1 MDMLADP
8 QPLADGLAA
17 LRAWLAREFS
27 SPSIIAQTAAIGAAG
42 GLAMLVAP
50 RLEGSIRTWDRRVDT
65 GSRSGQPINTFIRR
79 LTLTLLPLLVPFV
92 ALILLWPALLGAQR
106 AGWPHQELKLAV
118 SLLAAWVLIRLTS
131 SLIRD
136 RFWARGIAVV
146 VWTVAALNIFGVLH
160 ETMTF
165 LEDLS
170 WTVGGLRISPMA
182 IAAGVLWLSL
192 LLWLATWTARVL
204 EARVLSMSGATPSL
218 QLLAARLLKVVL
230 IIAAVFIALG
240 TIGIDLTAFAVFTG
254 ALGVGIGFGLQAI
267 FNNFV
272 AGLILLS
279 EKSLKVGD
287 FIDLER
293 GHLAGTVRQINIRN
307 TIITTPDSIDVAVPN
322 SEFVNGRVTNWTM
335 LDAHAR
341 IHVPFG
347 IAYGTD
353 LELVRKAVC
362 EAADE
367 VKFTLKDDSGRVPQ
381 LWLVNFAE
389 SRLEFEL
396 VVWLTS
402 EGIHRPLGARAAYC
416 WAIYQSLRKY
426 GIEVPFPQRDLHVK
440 TSVPL
445 RVDLGDGGRETVRRP
460 AEPPGADGTAA

>member
-1 MDMLADP
+1 M
-8 QPLADGLAA
+8 
-17 LRAWLAREFS
+17 
-27 SPSIIAQTAAIGAAG
+27 
-42 GLAMLVAP
+42 
-50 RLEGSIRTWDRRVDT
+50 
-65 GSRSGQPINTFIRR
+65 
-79 LTLTLLPLLVPFV
+79 
-92 ALILLWPALLGAQR
+92 
-106 AGWPHQELKLAV
+106 

-136 RFWARGIAVV
+136 RFWARAIAVV

-416 WAIYQSLRKY
+416 LAIYQSLRKY
-426 GIEVPFPQRDLHVK
+426 DVEVPFPQRDLHVK
-440 TSVPL
+440 TPVPL
-445 RVDLGDGGRETVRRP
+445 RVDLGDGGRETSGIQPSRQARTVPRRRWSNGP
-460 AEPPGADGTAA
+460 AVAGSLLKVTLTPADDHFAIELEGALAGMLALAQTGKGPGGAAVSEVFRSSVKVVAGACNRRLLRIAESRIPMLAA

>member
-50 RLEGSIRTWDRRVDT
+50 RLEGLIRTWDRRVDT
-65 GSRSGQPINTFIRR
+65 GSRLGQPSKTFIRR

-92 ALILLWPALLGAQR
+92 ALVLLWPALLGAQR

-136 RFWARGIAVV
+136 RFWARAIAVV

-160 ETMTF
+160 ETMAF
-165 LEDLS
+165 LENLS
-170 WTVGGLRISPMA
+170 WTVGGLQISPMA

-218 QLLAARLLKVVL
+218 QLLAARLLKVLL

-279 EKSLKVGD
+279 E
-287 FIDLER
+287 
-293 GHLAGTVRQINIRN
+293 
-307 TIITTPDSIDVAVPN
+307 
-322 SEFVNGRVTNWTM
+322 
-335 LDAHAR
+335 
-341 IHVPFG
+341 
-347 IAYGTD
+347 
-353 LELVRKAVC
+353 
-362 EAADE
+362 
-367 VKFTLKDDSGRVPQ
+367 
-381 LWLVNFAE
+381 
-389 SRLEFEL
+389 
-396 VVWLTS
+396 
-402 EGIHRPLGARAAYC
+402 RA
-416 WAIYQSLRKY
+416 
-426 GIEVPFPQRDLHVK
+426 
-440 TSVPL
+440 
-445 RVDLGDGGRETVRRP
+445 
-460 AEPPGADGTAA
+460 